1 MRLELNHRSAY
12 AIRAVLELAR
22 SDGDGVVPARVIAQ
36 EMRIPVRFLPQVMAD
51 LARAGIVEARLG
63 RAGGYRLARSP
74 DSVTLLDVI
83 DAAESDPRRVTCVL
97 TGKVCAEAEWPC
109 DVHDAFAAA
118 QSALLDRLAHT
129 TIADILAGAEPN
141 DPDDRLDVYAGTPGA
156 GMSIRA

>member
-1 MRLELNHRSAY
+1 MRLELNRRSAY

-22 SDGDGVVPARVIAQ
+22 RHGDGVVPARIIAE

-63 RAGGYRLARSP
+63 RSGGYRLARDP
-74 DSVTLLDVI
+74 EQVTLLDVI

-118 QSALLDRLAHT
+118 QGALLGRLAHT
-129 TIADILAGAEPN
+129 TIADVVAASGSDDPEALLDIHVDASAGEVP
-141 DPDDRLDVYAGTPGA
+141 
-156 GMSIRA
+156 IRA